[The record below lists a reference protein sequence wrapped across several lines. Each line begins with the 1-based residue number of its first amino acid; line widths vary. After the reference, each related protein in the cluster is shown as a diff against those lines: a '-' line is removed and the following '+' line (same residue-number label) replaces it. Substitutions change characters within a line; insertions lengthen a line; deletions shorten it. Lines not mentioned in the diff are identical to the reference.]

1 MSDVVC
7 FGEVLWDLLPH
18 GRFLGG
24 APLNVAYH
32 LKRLGRSPRLVSA
45 VGDDALGAEALVLIA
60 RAGLPTTTI
69 AHHTSLPTGSVGVRL
84 DEKGQ
89 AVYEIHRPVAWDE
102 ITARPG
108 GNAEDGKI
116 SALVFGSLALRGVE
130 NRAVLRAWLAATSG
144 LKVCDLNL
152 RPPFDAVEE
161 LEEFIHGCALL
172 KVNGDEAR
180 TLAPKEL
187 KTADVEVHAAHL
199 AAKYACAMVCV
210 TLGAEGA
217 LLWREGKIY
226 RASSP
231 PVTVRDTIGAGDSFT
246 AALLDGILRGE
257 AKPDWEAL
265 LARACALGAF
275 VASRDGAQPAYAPAD
290 VPGLA

>member
-45 VGDDALGAEALVLIA
+45 VGNDALGAEALVLID
-60 RAGLPTTTI
+60 RAGLSTATI
-69 AHHTSLPTGSVGVRL
+69 AHHATLPTGSVAVRL

-102 ITARPG
+102 ITAQPG
-108 GNAEDGKI
+108 EGDAGTRGI
-116 SALVFGSLALRGVE
+116 AALVFGSLALRGIE
-130 NRAVLRAWLAATSG
+130 NRAVLRAWLAATTG

-152 RPPFDAVEE
+152 RPPFDAVEK
-161 LEEFIHGCALL
+161 LDEFIRGCSLL

-187 KTADVEVHAAHL
+187 KMADVEAQAAHL

-210 TLGAEGA
+210 TLGADGA
-217 LLWREGKIY
+217 VLWREGKTY

-231 PVTVRDTIGAGDSFT
+231 LVTVRDTIGAGDSFT
-246 AALLDGILRGE
+246 AALLDGILRGD
-257 AKPDWEAL
+257 AKPDWKAL
-265 LARACALGAF
+265 LARACVLGAF
-275 VASRDGAQPAYAPAD
+275 VASRDGAQPEYVPAE
-290 VPGLA
+290 VPGL